1 MVRCGFATF
10 GLKSVGPTSNYP
22 TAGDAF
28 SPFGTSVYAGRHACA
43 WVLLPHNDT
52 VKIVIIEDHMMFRE
66 VLRRICEVDL
76 KHRVVG
82 EADDGRR
89 AVEVVTAAK
98 PDLVL
103 LDLHLPNLD
112 GFGVIDEIRKVLPD
126 VLILVLSS
134 HCDDYTVYRAE
145 RANIQGFVDKNTNSV
160 AALKEAISTVASGR
174 GTFSE
179 AFRRVRA
186 KRHSDPNAFDK
197 VLGNREREVLALVG
211 LSLRDSEIAEKLDI
225 SEQTVS
231 THRLNI
237 IRKLGLSNTTELVRY
252 ARDHGFTLSA
262 PPGDDVML
270 P

>member
-1 MVRCGFATF
+1 MR
-10 GLKSVGPTSNYP
+10 
-22 TAGDAF
+22 
-28 SPFGTSVYAGRHACA
+28 
-43 WVLLPHNDT
+43 
-52 VKIVIIEDHMMFRE
+52 IVIIEDHLMFRE

-76 KHRVVG
+76 RHHVVG

-89 AVEVVTAAK
+89 AVDVVAAAK

-112 GFGVIDEIRKVLPD
+112 GFGVVEEIRKILPD
-126 VLILVLSS
+126 VLVLVLSS

-160 AALKEAISTVASGR
+160 AALKNAISAVAAGR
-174 GTFSE
+174 NVFSE
-179 AFRRVRA
+179 AFKRVRA
-186 KRHSDPNAFDK
+186 KRHSDPRAFDK
-197 VLGNREREVLALVG
+197 LLGNREREVLALVG
-211 LSLRDSEIAEKLDI
+211 LSLRDADIAHKLEI

-237 IRKLGLSNTTELVRY
+237 IRKLGLKNTTELVRY
-252 ARDHGFTLSA
+252 AREHGFTLSA
-262 PPGDDVML
+262 PEDDGAML

>member
-1 MVRCGFATF
+1 
-10 GLKSVGPTSNYP
+10 
-22 TAGDAF
+22 
-28 SPFGTSVYAGRHACA
+28 
-43 WVLLPHNDT
+43 
-52 VKIVIIEDHMMFRE
+52 MFRE

-89 AVEVVTAAK
+89 AVDVVAETK

-112 GFGVIDEIRKVLPD
+112 GFGVIEEIRKKSPD
-126 VLILVLSS
+126 VLVLVLSS
-134 HCDDYTVYRAE
+134 HCDDYTVFRAD

-160 AALKEAISTVASGR
+160 AALKEAISAVASGR
-174 GTFSE
+174 SVFSE
-179 AFRRVRA
+179 PFKKIRA
-186 KRHSDPNAFDK
+186 KRHSDPQAFDK
-197 VLGNREREVLALVG
+197 VLGNRERTVLALVG
-211 LSLRDSEIAEKLDI
+211 LSLRDNEIAEKLGI

-252 ARDHGFTLSA
+252 AREHGFTLAA
-262 PPGDDVML
+262 PQGDGAML